1 MLMCRIQVSH
11 SKILSS
17 KKWKGYKTRALY
29 LVYFTHTMSVING
42 ILTQGE
48 GRDWTWTLQ
57 QSFSGFVKMK
67 TEKRDAIFQDILS
80 TLGISDDCCMRIVEE
95 EKQEIWWIFFFFC
108 LLMKVLWIATQSSW
122 NMKVLLWATVQCH
135 LQEQSSL
142 FHIPNITQSHWF

>member
-95 EKQEIWWIFFFFC
+95 EKQEIWWIFFFFLFVDESFVNC
-108 LLMKVLWIATQSSW
+108 YTILMKYESPAVSNSTMSSSRT
-122 NMKVLLWATVQCH
+122 KFPLPH
-135 LQEQSSL
+135 S
-142 FHIPNITQSHWF
+142 